1 MDKKEPTYEEV
12 REKALRL
19 LAFRSHA
26 ERELEQKLLRFGAK
40 REDLDRLMPYLRE
53 YGLVNDRTYALHLA
67 KDLANLKKLGHHRIR
82 AELKN
87 RGILGE
93 YIEEAMAE
101 LDGEEATVLL
111 PLVEK
116 KLGGNFEQKNIEKAI
131 RYFAYRGY
139 SYDDIKQCI
148 EEIKKEQMT

>member
-1 MDKKEPTYEEV
+1 MEEQKALTYGEA

-19 LAFRSHA
+19 LEFRSHSEA
-26 ERELEQKLLRFGAK
+26 ELSKKLIRAGAQKADMEKLIA
-40 REDLDRLMPYLRE
+40 YLRE
-53 YGLVNDRTYALHLA
+53 YGLVDDEEYAKRAA
-67 KDLANLKKLGHHRIR
+67 KDLANLKKFGRFRIR

-87 RGILGE
+87 RGIADE

-101 LDGEEATVLL
+101 LDEKETDTLL

-116 KLGGNFEQKNIEKAI
+116 KLGGNFERKNIEKTV
-131 RYFAYRGY
+131 RYFSYRGY

-148 EEIKKEQMT
+148 EQLKEEQV